1 VCLQRSGSGIELGHW
16 RVGVQDK
23 ADNTTALQPPR
34 GLGYRRDS
42 GFPANQLLALF
53 GMLLLLSSIPI
64 WTYPLPP
71 LSDYINHLARMQVIA
86 KGAGDPTLAQ
96 YYRIEWTIIPNLMMD
111 LVVPVLGRFMRI
123 YLAGQIFTVTCFV
136 LIISGSMA
144 LGRTLF
150 GRWTPVPLLAIPLL
164 YNYVFLVGVMNY
176 IFGIG
181 LAFWGLAAWIRLK
194 EHPILRLPVATAFV
208 VAMFFC
214 HLFSVGIYG
223 IGLLAYEFWRLY
235 MTRREPW
242 RPRLLAFFVAGLPF
256 LPVIPLLLASPT
268 RHLASEISWEPRGKI
283 DGLMYVI
290 ELYSD
295 IVALGIAATL
305 AAGATW
311 AARRGL
317 LRVHPM
323 AWVTLVVGTIVY
335 LALPRIMFAT
345 YMTDQR
351 LPIALAFMLF
361 GCIDMSLQHR
371 LVRRAFIAV
380 VFMLVIVRVI
390 EVNVSWAN
398 LSTTTSEF
406 RGSVKRI
413 KPGSKVLVAYG
424 HASGGDD
431 VSDLGL
437 VHAACLAIIERSALV
452 TTAFTVV
459 GKQILHVKPEFRKL
473 VDTQDGTPPTIERLV
488 LAASEPGATAV
499 DTAEASQYVSEEAY
513 WQDWNTKFDY
523 LYVLFTD
530 DDSENPAPEHLTL
543 VQNASRF
550 QLYRIKRPA
559 PVPG

>member
-1 VCLQRSGSGIELGHW
+1 MASGRAVW
-16 RVGVQDK
+16 RVDVQDK
-23 ADNTTALQPPR
+23 VDSINVARPR
-34 GLGYRRDS
+34 GLGYRRAS
-42 GFPANQLLALF
+42 GGFPASQLLVLF
-53 GMLLLLSSIPI
+53 GVLLLAISIPI

-71 LSDYINHLARMQVIA
+71 LSDYINHLARMHVIA
-86 KGAGDPTLAQ
+86 KGASDPTLAQ
-96 YYRIEWTIIPNLMMD
+96 YYQIEWTILPNLMMD
-111 LVVPVLGRFMRI
+111 LIVPVLGRFMRI
-123 YLAGQIFTVTCFV
+123 YLAGQIFTVTSFV

-181 LAFWGLAAWIRLK
+181 LALWAVAAWIRLK

-208 VAMFFC
+208 AAMFFC

-223 IGLLAYEFWRLY
+223 IGLLAYELWRLY
-235 MTRREPW
+235 AMRREPW
-242 RPRLLAFFVAGLPF
+242 RSRLFAFFAAGLPF

-323 AWVTLVVGTIVY
+323 AWVVLMAGTAIY

-380 VFMLVIVRVI
+380 VFTLVIVRVI

-459 GKQILHVKPEFRKL
+459 GKQILHVKPKYRRL
-473 VDTQDGTPPTIERLV
+473 VDTEDGTPPTIERLV
-488 LAASEPGATAV
+488 LA
-499 DTAEASQYVSEEAY
+499 VSESAPVELEHQSAHVIHSAGEEDTY

-530 DDSENPAPEHLTL
+530 DDTENPAPEHLTL

-559 PVPG
+559 PAANGSN

>member
-1 VCLQRSGSGIELGHW
+1 
-16 RVGVQDK
+16 VQDK
-23 ADNTTALQPPR
+23 ADSIKAASPPR
-34 GLGYRRDS
+34 GLGYRRTS
-42 GFPANQLLALF
+42 GFPANQLLVLT
-53 GMLLLLSSIPI
+53 GVLLLAISIPI

-71 LSDYINHLARMQVIA
+71 LSDYINHLARMHVIA
-86 KGAGDPTLAQ
+86 NGAGVPTLAQ
-96 YYRIEWTIIPNLMMD
+96 YYQIEWTILPNLMMD

-123 YLAGQIFTVTCFV
+123 YLAGQIFTVASFV

-181 LAFWGLAAWIRLK
+181 LALWALAAWIRLR
-194 EHPILRLPVATAFV
+194 EHLVLRLLVATGFV

-223 IGLLAYEFWRLY
+223 IGLLAYELWRLY
-235 MTRREPW
+235 VMRREPW
-242 RPRLLAFFVAGLPF
+242 QPRLIAFFAAGLPF

-283 DGLMYVI
+283 DGLMYAI

-323 AWVTLVVGTIVY
+323 AWVMLVAGTIIY

-351 LPIALAFMLF
+351 LPIALVFMLF

-380 VFMLVIVRVI
+380 VFTLVIVRVI

-452 TTAFTVV
+452 TTAFTVI
-459 GKQILHVKPEFRKL
+459 GKQILHVKPEFRHL
-473 VDTQDGTPPTIERLV
+473 VDTQDGTPPTIERLL
-488 LAASEPGATAV
+488 LAAAENAPEPNEAAQSET
-499 DTAEASQYVSEEAY
+499 EEESY

-530 DDSENPAPEHLTL
+530 DDTENPAPEHLTL

-550 QLYRIKRPA
+550 QLYRIKRPTPA
-559 PVPG
+559 PG

>member
-1 VCLQRSGSGIELGHW
+1 LASN
-16 RVGVQDK
+16 VQEK
-23 ADNTTALQPPR
+23 ADTTRVLQPPR
-34 GLGYRRDS
+34 GLGLGYRRTS
-42 GFPANQLLALF
+42 GFPASQLAVLF
-53 GMLLLLSSIPI
+53 CVLLLLSSIPI

-71 LSDYINHLARMQVIA
+71 LSDYINHLARMHVIA
-86 KGAGDPTLAQ
+86 RGANDPTLAQ
-96 YYRIEWTIIPNLMMD
+96 YYQINWQIIPNLMMD
-111 LVVPVLGRFMRI
+111 LIVPVLGRVMPV
-123 YLAGQIFTVTCFV
+123 YLAGQIFTAASFV

-144 LGRTLF
+144 LGRALF

-181 LAFWGLAAWIRLK
+181 LALWGLAAWVRLK
-194 EHPILRLPVATAFV
+194 DRPALRLLAAAAFV

-223 IGLLAYEFWRLY
+223 IGLLAFELWRLY
-235 MTRREPW
+235 ATRNEPW
-242 RPRLLAFFVAGLPF
+242 RPRLLAFLSSALPF

-268 RHLASEISWEPRGKI
+268 RHLASEVSWEPRGKI

-295 IVALGIAATL
+295 IVALGIAGTL

-323 AWVTLVVGTIVY
+323 AWVLLVVGTVVY

-361 GCIDMSLQHR
+361 GCLDMSLQHR

-380 VFMLVIVRVI
+380 VFTLVIVRVI

-398 LSTTTSEF
+398 LSITTSEF
-406 RGSVKRI
+406 RSSVKRI
-413 KPGSKVLVAYG
+413 KPSSKVLVAYG

-459 GKQILHVKPEFRKL
+459 GKQILQVRPEYRKL
-473 VDTQDGTPPTIERLV
+473 VDTQDGTPPTLERLLLV
-488 LAASEPGATAV
+488 AAETAPIDPEPADQSDAGE
-499 DTAEASQYVSEEAY
+499 DSY

-530 DDSENPAPEHLTL
+530 DESENPAPEHLTL

-550 QLYRIKRPA
+550 QLYRIKRP
-559 PVPG
+559 PPG

>member
-1 VCLQRSGSGIELGHW
+1 MRLDHW
-16 RVGVQDK
+16 RVDVQEK
-23 ADNTTALQPPR
+23 ADSTRVLRSPR
-34 GLGYRRDS
+34 GLGYRRVS

-64 WTYPLPP
+64 WTYQLPP
-71 LSDYINHLARMQVIA
+71 LSDYANHLARMQVIA
-86 KGAGDPTLAQ
+86 RGAGDPTLAR
-96 YYRIEWTIIPNLMMD
+96 YYQVEWTIIPNLMMD
-111 LVVPVLGRFMRI
+111 LIVPVLGRFMRI

-144 LGRTLF
+144 LGRALF

-181 LAFWGLAAWIRLK
+181 LALWGLAAWIWLK
-194 EHPILRLPVATAFV
+194 ERPVLRLLVATLLV

-223 IGLLAYEFWRLY
+223 VGLLAFELWRLY
-235 MTRREPW
+235 VTRSEPW
-242 RPRLLAFFVAGLPF
+242 RPRLLAVIASGLPF
-256 LPVIPLLLASPT
+256 VPVIPLLLASPT
-268 RHLASEISWEPRGKI
+268 RQLASEISWEPRGKI

-295 IVALGIAATL
+295 IVALGIAGTI

-317 LRVHPM
+317 LRFHPM
-323 AWVTLVVGTIVY
+323 GWVLLVVGTIVY
-335 LALPRIMFAT
+335 LALPRVMFAT

-380 VFMLVIVRVI
+380 VFTLVIVRVI

-398 LSTTTSEF
+398 LSTTTGEF
-406 RGSVKRI
+406 RSSVKRI

-424 HASGGDD
+424 RASGGDD
-431 VSDLGL
+431 VADLGL

-459 GKQILHVKPEFRKL
+459 GKQILHVKPEFRDL

-488 LAASEPGATAV
+488 LAASETTPGDA
-499 DTAEASQYVSEEAY
+499 DASDGSRSSEPEEESY
-513 WQDWNTKFDY
+513 WQDWNTKYDY

-530 DDSENPAPEHLTL
+530 DDSENPAPEHPTL

-559 PVPG
+559 PAANGTN

>member
-1 VCLQRSGSGIELGHW
+1 MRLDHW
-16 RVGVQDK
+16 RVDVQEK
-23 ADNTTALQPPR
+23 ADSTRVLRSPR
-34 GLGYRRDS
+34 GLGYRRVS

-64 WTYPLPP
+64 WTYQLPP
-71 LSDYINHLARMQVIA
+71 LSDYANHLARMQVIA
-86 KGAGDPTLAQ
+86 RGAGDPTLAR
-96 YYRIEWTIIPNLMMD
+96 YYQVEWTIIPNLMMD
-111 LVVPVLGRFMRI
+111 LIVPVLGRFMRI

-144 LGRTLF
+144 LGRALF

-181 LAFWGLAAWIRLK
+181 LALWGLAAWIGLK
-194 EHPILRLPVATAFV
+194 ERPVLRLLVATLLV

-223 IGLLAYEFWRLY
+223 VGLLAFELWRLY
-235 MTRREPW
+235 VTRSEPW
-242 RPRLLAFFVAGLPF
+242 RPRLLAIIASGLPF
-256 LPVIPLLLASPT
+256 VLVIPLLLASPT
-268 RHLASEISWEPRGKI
+268 RQLASEISWEPRGKI

-295 IVALGIAATL
+295 IVALGIAGTI

-323 AWVTLVVGTIVY
+323 GWVMLVVGTIVY
-335 LALPRIMFAT
+335 LALPRVMFAT

-380 VFMLVIVRVI
+380 VFTLVIVRVI

-398 LSTTTSEF
+398 LSTTTGEF
-406 RGSVKRI
+406 RSSVKRI

-431 VSDLGL
+431 VADLGL

-459 GKQILHVKPEFRKL
+459 GKQILHVKPEFRDI

-488 LAASEPGATAV
+488 LAASETTPGDA
-499 DTAEASQYVSEEAY
+499 DASDGSRFSEPEEESY
-513 WQDWNTKFDY
+513 WQDWNTKYDY

-559 PVPG
+559 PAANGTN